1 MERRLVIHNENH
13 ETKYLT
19 LDKKGVEYRDKGK
32 RTFTC
37 LGTDIYRKAFK
48 VAQTPLSTSL
58 IVIVRQCYV
67 CNSLLPYCICN
78 VGYFKLWCYYS
89 HFQQVTI

>member
-48 VAQTPLSTSL
+48 VAQTPTVN
-58 IVIVRQCYV
+58 VINCDCGEAVLCV
-67 CNSLLPYCICN
+67 ELAPSLLY
-78 VGYFKLWCYYS
+78 L
-89 HFQQVTI
+89 